1 MTNPTPTNPDL
12 YEGEFNCEFEA
23 RFERMENEMRSL
35 LYEEILS
42 RECNYVSVLREQC
55 EAWAIEKDAPAFLQS
70 LPLSLGYLI
79 SMLTDVQENY
89 RDNLF
94 WRLKAGML
102 AFFAN
107 ERVMQRN
114 LNWSLSE
121 KEALLA
127 ERDAE
132 IKSLRADLDRYKAAA
147 LPHERI
153 CPLGARI
160 VAPQTAPKGNRRE
173 KKIEII
179 RRIRQN

>member
-12 YEGEFNCEFEA
+12 FEGEFNREFEA
-23 RFERMENEMRSL
+23 RFERMEREMRSL

-42 RECNYVSVLREQC
+42 RECSYISVLKEQC
-55 EAWAIEKDAPAFLQS
+55 AAWAGEKDAPAFLQS

-79 SMLTDVQENY
+79 SMLTEVQKNY

-107 ERVMQRN
+107 ERAIQRN
-114 LNWSLSE
+114 LNWILTE
-121 KEALLA
+121 KDALLA

-132 IKSLRADLDRYKAAA
+132 IKNLQAELNRYKAAT
-147 LPHERI
+147 PPPEWI
-153 CPLGARI
+153 CPLGAHALSRRKP
-160 VAPQTAPKGNRRE
+160 PQTGK
-173 KKIEII
+173 
-179 RRIRQN
+179 